1 MSFFPFFYSTIGA
14 YTIIN
19 YPQAG
24 ELLSRVIGITINSLT
39 NTFALMAT
47 NTITSYNHKM
57 KEYMDELE
65 ILDIMIKLRLV
76 ENWLTE
82 IDPHTIVQ
90 ESSLDIIYR
99 GITESC
105 QTISY
110 LLNDINKKIKHY
122 NSLWFKSWRTI
133 DLDTEIIKLKR
144 ATKILTD
151 RLNLISIGC
160 MWNNMNNHRVTKDN
174 NINDMI
180 EYIKPQTNENY
191 YMAPGEEN
199 NLI

>member
-1 MSFFPFFYSTIGA
+1 MSFFPFLYSTIGA

-47 NTITSYNHKM
+47 NTISSYNHKM
-57 KEYMDELE
+57 KEYQDELE

-76 ENWLTE
+76 ENWLKE
-82 IDPHTIVQ
+82 IDPNAITHD
-90 ESSLDIIYR
+90 SSLDIIYR
-99 GITESC
+99 GITDTC
-105 QTISY
+105 QIISY

-122 NSLWFKSWRTI
+122 NTLWFKSWRTI
-133 DLDTEIIKLKR
+133 DLDMEIIKLKR
-144 ATKILTD
+144 STKILTD

-160 MWNNMNNHRVTKDN
+160 MWDNMNNYRVTKEDE
-174 NINDMI
+174 MI
-180 EYIKPQTNENY
+180 DYIKPTTNDNY
-191 YMAPGEEN
+191 YMAPGEEIK
-199 NLI
+199 LI

>member
-47 NTITSYNHKM
+47 NTISSYNHKM
-57 KEYMDELE
+57 KEYIDELE
-65 ILDIMIKLRLV
+65 LLDIMIKLRLV
-76 ENWLTE
+76 ENWLKE
-82 IDPHTIVQ
+82 IDPNTITQ
-90 ESSLDIIYR
+90 DSSLDIIYR

-105 QTISY
+105 QIISY

-122 NSLWFKSWRTI
+122 NTLWFKSWRTI
-133 DLDTEIIKLKR
+133 DLDTEINKLKR
-144 ATKILTD
+144 STKILTD
-151 RLNLISIGC
+151 RISLISIGC
-160 MWNNMNNHRVTKDN
+160 MWDNMSDHRATKEVE
-174 NINDMI
+174 MI
-180 EYIKPQTNENY
+180 DYIKPTTNDNY
-191 YMAPGEEN
+191 YMAPGEEIK
-199 NLI
+199 LI

>member
-1 MSFFPFFYSTIGA
+1 MSFFPFLYSTIGA
-14 YTIIN
+14 YTVIN

-47 NTITSYNHKM
+47 NTISSYNHKM
-57 KEYMDELE
+57 KEYQDELE

-76 ENWLTE
+76 ENWLKE
-82 IDPHTIVQ
+82 IDPNTITPD
-90 ESSLDIIYR
+90 SSLDIIYR
-99 GITESC
+99 GITDTC

-122 NSLWFKSWRTI
+122 NTLWFKSWRTI
-133 DLDTEIIKLKR
+133 DLDTEIIKLTR

-151 RLNLISIGC
+151 RLSLISIGC
-160 MWNNMNNHRVTKDN
+160 MWDNMSEHRATKEVEM
-174 NINDMI
+174 ND
-180 EYIKPQTNENY
+180 YTCPQTNENY
-191 YMAPGEEN
+191 YMAPGEEIK
-199 NLI
+199 LI

>member
-47 NTITSYNHKM
+47 NTISSYNHKM
-57 KEYMDELE
+57 KEYQDELE
-65 ILDIMIKLRLV
+65 LLDIMIKLRLV
-76 ENWLTE
+76 ENWLKE
-82 IDPHTIVQ
+82 IDPNSIVQ

-105 QTISY
+105 QIISY

-122 NSLWFKSWRTI
+122 NTLWFKSWRTI
-133 DLDTEIIKLKR
+133 DLDSEIIKLKR
-144 ATKILTD
+144 STKILTD
-151 RLNLISIGC
+151 RLSLIAIGC
-160 MWNNMNNHRVTKDN
+160 MWDNMNDHRATKETVN
-174 NINDMI
+174 NEMI
-180 EYIKPQTNENY
+180 EYIKPQTNDNY
-191 YMAPGEEN
+191 YMTPGEEI